1 MICSPHRPDLQIG
14 ILIRIKYEQK
24 TGGYQKTEK
33 WVLKI
38 QVSIHENMS
47 IRLETN
53 LFFYTQTIVSCSFSR
68 YILTYKQTRS

>member
-1 MICSPHRPDLQIG
+1 MICSPHRPELRIE
-14 ILIRIKYEQK
+14 ILIRIKYGQK

-47 IRLETN
+47 IRLEAHS
-53 LFFYTQTIVSCSFSR
+53 FFYT
-68 YILTYKQTRS
+68 